1 MCFGLRAR
9 AFGLYG
15 EKENQNAPFLWVRFM
30 STGDIKALGS
40 LIEKSSCKINMHLF
54 NYSISVCTT
63 YAIYNFFYVEC
74 KL

>member
-30 STGDIKALGS
+30 STGDIEALGS
-40 LIEKSSCKINMHLF
+40 LIE
-54 NYSISVCTT
+54 
-63 YAIYNFFYVEC
+63 
-74 KL
+74 